1 MAEGDDE
8 YWHLERLAKLRKTTL
23 DTVDALL
30 HDPEELTEKYA
41 DAFSTA
47 LKGVKSDTRTF
58 AKAGRPRGMTLT
70 GAGFEAMGDPPADT
84 RIHDRAEMA
93 AQELRRELKVT
104 VPRALGE
111 GTQLSVKEEK
121 GGAVLVGRDKSNAFA
136 CVVRMERGA
145 LQDVFVLRADEDVG
159 KNWSN
164 RISRFAHWRKTTRQL
179 NELVS
184 DGTLA
189 SAADVFKWCEK
200 L

>member
-1 MAEGDDE
+1 MDEGDE
-8 YWHLERLAKLRKTTL
+8 YAHLERLAKLRRTTL

-30 HDPEELTEKYA
+30 TEPEELTEKYA
-41 DAFSTA
+41 DAFSSA
-47 LKGVKSDTRTF
+47 LKHVKSDTRTF

-70 GAGFEAMGDPPADT
+70 GPGFETMGDPPADT
-84 RIHDRAEMA
+84 RIHERAEEA
-93 AQELRRELKVT
+93 AQELRRELKVA
-104 VPRALGE
+104 VSRAMGE
-111 GTQLSVKEEK
+111 GTQLAVKEDK
-121 GGAVLVGRDKSNAFA
+121 GGAVLVGRDKSNAFL
-136 CVVRMERGA
+136 CVVRLERGA

-159 KNWSN
+159 RNWSS
-164 RISRFAHWRKTTRQL
+164 RISRFAHWRKTTRLL